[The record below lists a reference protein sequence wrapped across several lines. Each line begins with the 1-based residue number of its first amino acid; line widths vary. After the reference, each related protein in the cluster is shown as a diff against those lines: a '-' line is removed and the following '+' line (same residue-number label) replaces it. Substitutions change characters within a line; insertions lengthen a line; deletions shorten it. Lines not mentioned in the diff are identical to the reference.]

1 MLTSLFS
8 SFTSLVSATGS
19 YTEEEP
25 ISTVNSNPRNLKT
38 PALRFVCTKDIFENV
53 DSLIVISPCPRFSQT
68 HTKCTSRACAPLV
81 KTENI

>member
-8 SFTSLVSATGS
+8 SFTSLVSATSS

-38 PALRFVCTKDIFENV
+38 PTLRFGV
-53 DSLIVISPCPRFSQT
+53 DEGHFR
-68 HTKCTSRACAPLV
+68 KR
-81 KTENI
+81 

>member
-38 PALRFVCTKDIFENV
+38 PALRFGV
-53 DSLIVISPCPRFSQT
+53 DEGHFR
-68 HTKCTSRACAPLV
+68 KR
-81 KTENI
+81 